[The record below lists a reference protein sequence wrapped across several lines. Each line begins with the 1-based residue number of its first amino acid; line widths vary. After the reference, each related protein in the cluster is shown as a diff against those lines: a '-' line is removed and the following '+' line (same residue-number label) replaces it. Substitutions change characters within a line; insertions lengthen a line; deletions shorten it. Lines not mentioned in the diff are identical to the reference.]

1 MPSRI
6 VFLGLDGSV
15 ITALLSNCFLSR
27 YGIANGYEGPRLQ
40 LMNEKNEIR
49 SVEMARRIRDGALRA
64 SPWSQK
70 TIPAYAKT
78 SVGQPR

>member
-1 MPSRI
+1 
-6 VFLGLDGSV
+6 
-15 ITALLSNCFLSR
+15 
-27 YGIANGYEGPRLQ
+27 
-40 LMNEKNEIR
+40 MNEKNEIR